1 MVLLIQVVIFLINS
15 CEDRICDGQW
25 SCRGHFVD
33 SKVVSTLQ
41 ECARSCGDFDDCNY
55 YTFEEKYG
63 HCVMFEDCDSYDKS
77 CETCKSGERK
87 CLVQLGKDGVVEN

>member
-1 MVLLIQVVIFLINS
+1 M
-15 CEDRICDGQW
+15 
-25 SCRGHFVD
+25 
-33 SKVVSTLQ
+33 Q

-87 CLVQLGKDGVVEN
+87 CLVQLGKDSVIENRSNFDINCLGIFVYIP